1 MSPGASLSGAFTA
14 LATAGLAAAA
24 TTPPESQASLCWS
37 CRQRRAKPGVGGGV
51 RGGGFGP
58 PPPHEG
64 QISTLPPSNLRLS
77 QSCQALSW
85 ATPESGPNFSAFE
98 ACSRRQVVTGSAS
111 AGYTAKQNPRA
122 RRAASRKS
130 WPAATNRARTQAGH
144 SQSPWP
150 RVADKRSSRSG
161 RRRAKA
167 RGSNKHSIN
176 TISAALT
183 RPGNLIRRRRQSNH

>member
-1 MSPGASLSGAFTA
+1 M
-14 LATAGLAAAA
+14 
-24 TTPPESQASLCWS
+24 
-37 CRQRRAKPGVGGGV
+37 

-85 ATPESGPNFSAFE
+85 ATPESGPNFSAFK

-111 AGYTAKQNPRA
+111 AGHTAKQNPRA
-122 RRAASRKS
+122 RRQLPENRGHWQPPQTVPGLRLGTQSHLGRES
-130 WPAATNRARTQAGH
+130 LTNLA
-144 SQSPWP
+144 
-150 RVADKRSSRSG
+150 RSSRSG

-167 RGSNKHSIN
+167 RGSNKHSIPLATLRPN
-176 TISAALT
+176 QSMQAESEAKRMIKEVISAKSAAVT
-183 RPGNLIRRRRQSNH
+183 RPVNLIRRRRQSTSICCWIVTACPWR

>member
-1 MSPGASLSGAFTA
+1 M
-14 LATAGLAAAA
+14 
-24 TTPPESQASLCWS
+24 
-37 CRQRRAKPGVGGGV
+37 

-85 ATPESGPNFSAFE
+85 ATPESGPNFSAFK

-111 AGYTAKQNPRA
+111 AGHTAKQNPRA
-122 RRAASRKS
+122 RRQLPENRGHWQPPQTVPGLRLGTQSHLGRES
-130 WPAATNRARTQAGH
+130 LTNLA
-144 SQSPWP
+144 
-150 RVADKRSSRSG
+150 RSSRSG

-167 RGSNKHSIN
+167 RGSNKHSISAICSADPAREFN
-176 TISAALT
+176 SPATAININLLLDSDSVSLAISAINTMSAPLI
-183 RPGNLIRRRRQSNH
+183 RPGNLIRRRRQSNHFAVG